1 MRLTWKDGIATL
13 LVTGVVALYAAFS
26 AGAAVPLFGS
36 ARMIAGA
43 ALVLGLGACIA
54 GGDVAPADAPASSP
68 ATVRDRWMAVMGVFG
83 LGAFISGLIVLITAN
98 EVALAVLIGLVAAM
112 WLATTIRHTLRK
124 ASRPQVRAPQ
134 PVVERKPPVPVG

>member
-13 LVTGVVALYAAFS
+13 LVAGVVTLYAAFS

-54 GGDVAPADAPASSP
+54 GGDVAPTDAPGGTQTTP
-68 ATVRDRWMAVMGVFG
+68 RDRWMAIMGVFG
-83 LGAFISGLIVLITAN
+83 LGAFVSGLIVLIAAN

-112 WLATTIRHTLRK
+112 WLATTVRHALRK
-124 ASRPQVRAPQ
+124 APRPKVHAPQ
-134 PVVERKPPVPVG
+134 PRVERKPPVPVG